1 MILLAFQTTEMR
13 ELTTTLESQKT
24 EYLNLSRKYDSLKEE
39 LTQYLADDDF
49 DRFQSYDLMILRE
62 TFEDKKKAYHQI
74 QVTRE
79 QIKLREIYEESE
91 KIPKGTVEYYQTY
104 IEYYEQKLNVIR
116 IRNGEYSYNKYKP
129 VANHQI
135 SLAKEKIRKVEATA

>member
-1 MILLAFQTTEMR
+1 MAFQTTEMR
-13 ELTTTLESQKT
+13 ELTTQLDSQKT

-39 LTQYLADDDF
+39 FQSYLAEDDF
-49 DRFQSYDLMILRE
+49 DSLQSYDLMILKE
-62 TFEDKKKAYHQI
+62 TFEEKKHAYHEI

-91 KIPKGTVEYYQTY
+91 TIQKGTVEYYQIY
-104 IEYYEQKLNVIR
+104 IKYYEQKLNVIR

-135 SLAKEKIRKVEATA
+135 CLAKEKIRKVEAAA

>member
-1 MILLAFQTTEMR
+1 MAFQTTEMR
-13 ELTTTLESQKT
+13 ELTTKLEAQKT

-39 LTQYLADDDF
+39 LQGYLAEDDF
-49 DRFQSYDLMILRE
+49 DRFQSYDLMILKE

-91 KIPKGTVEYYQTY
+91 EIPKGTVEYYELY
-104 IEYYEQKLNVIR
+104 IKYYEQKLNVIR
-116 IRNGEYSYNKYKP
+116 IRNGEYSYNSYKI

-135 SLAKEKIRKVEATA
+135 SLAKERILKMEATA